1 MFFLAEE
8 SGNSMK
14 DRERERARRFKGL
27 FVSKIKSHCLTE
39 SGFDG
44 AGIIGLITVQEVYLE
59 EETGRSSIAREVD
72 KSSHGA
78 CTTHDLRLPCQV
90 CVHYVYAL

>member
-1 MFFLAEE
+1 
-8 SGNSMK
+8 MK

-72 KSSHGA
+72 KSSHGM
-78 CTTHDLRLPCQV
+78 LRLSCLV
-90 CVHYVYAL
+90 RVHYTLYNHIKFSFRGQN